1 MAQGPGDRRGAGLAL
16 PPTPS
21 HPVAPSCRVLV
32 RRETDVPQVIGAVR
46 QFCADHGFST
56 LLAAH
61 VATAASELANNL
73 WLHATHGGEL
83 VLRLLPPQPRPGLE
97 LLAIDDGPGIP
108 DLDLALREG
117 WSSTGS
123 LGCGLSGVQ
132 RLMDS
137 FEIDSAPG
145 RGTRVRACKWAP
157 LAAAAAPGPIGG
169 ARLRR

>member
-1 MAQGPGDRRGAGLAL
+1 MATDATDLRAARMPAV
-16 PPTPS
+16 

-32 RRETDVPQVIGAVR
+32 RRETDVPQVIAAVR
-46 QFCADHGFST
+46 QFCADHGYPP

-83 VLRLLPPQPRPGLE
+83 VLRLLDQPRPGLE
-97 LLAIDDGPGIP
+97 LLASDDGPGIA
-108 DLDLALREG
+108 DLTLALREG
-117 WSSTGS
+117 WSSSGGM
-123 LGCGLSGVQ
+123 GCGLTGVQ

-157 LAAAAAPGPIGG
+157 AVATAAAG
-169 ARLRR
+169 ARHGPGLRR

>member
-1 MAQGPGDRRGAGLAL
+1 MGPGPGDHGAAAPL
-16 PPTPS
+16 PP

-32 RRETDVPQVIGAVR
+32 RRETDVPQVIAVVR
-46 QFCADHGFST
+46 RFCADHGFSA

-61 VATAASELANNL
+61 VATAASELAHNL
-73 WLHATHGGEL
+73 WLHASHGGEL
-83 VLRLLPPQPRPGLE
+83 VLRLLPPSPRAGLE
-97 LLAIDDGPGIP
+97 LLANDDGPGIA

-157 LAAAAAPGPIGG
+157 LAGPTRPG
-169 ARLRR
+169 ARAGTGPQR

>member
-1 MAQGPGDRRGAGLAL
+1 MAHGPGDRPAAAPPL
-16 PPTPS
+16 PTTPS

-32 RRETDVPQVIGAVR
+32 RRETDVPQVIAAVR
-46 QFCADHGFST
+46 QFCADHGFSA

-97 LLAIDDGPGIP
+97 LLAIDDGPGIA
-108 DLDLALREG
+108 DLELALREG

-157 LAAAAAPGPIGG
+157 RAVAGTPPTRAGMGP
-169 ARLRR
+169 RR

>member
-1 MAQGPGDRRGAGLAL
+1 MRRSAADQGAAGMPAQPA
-16 PPTPS
+16 S

-46 QFCADHGFST
+46 QFCADHGFSP

-83 VLRLLPPQPRPGLE
+83 VLRLLTVPRAGLE
-97 LLAIDDGPGIP
+97 LLATDDGPGIA
-108 DLDLALREG
+108 DLTLALREG

-123 LGCGLSGVQ
+123 LGCGLPGVQ

-137 FEIDSAPG
+137 FEIDSALG

-157 LAAAAAPGPIGG
+157 PVAGTPGTGW
-169 ARLRR
+169 RR